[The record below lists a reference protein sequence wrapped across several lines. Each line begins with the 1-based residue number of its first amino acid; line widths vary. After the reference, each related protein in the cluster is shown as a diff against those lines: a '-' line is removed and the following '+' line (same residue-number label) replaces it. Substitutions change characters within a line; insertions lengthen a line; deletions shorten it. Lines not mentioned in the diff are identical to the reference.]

1 MTDPVAV
8 AARAAAARLAAE
20 HGPGVIAEVDA
31 AMHARRRAERPEQF
45 VDLLSLGTFIVA
57 VATLAWMIYADL
69 RQSHRQRRWSGRS
82 SQSCTSRAAP
92 TGRTRSGSRRSRL
105 PRQYGPLAWMSDS
118 QDGVYVHLTRTIAD
132 APVTEQENVPAV
144 NDQSPSMS
152 TPAGS
157 AGSGAVTSQE

>member
-31 AMHARRRAERPEQF
+31 ALHARRRAERPEQF

-69 RQSHRQRRWSGRS
+69 RKRTPEPPPEEVERQVPAELHEQGGADRKDAERI
-82 SQSCTSRAAP
+82 TAIAVAETIRAA
-92 TGRTRSGSRRSRL
+92 RV
-105 PRQYGPLAWMSDS
+105 D
-118 QDGVYVHLTRTIAD
+118 
-132 APVTEQENVPAV
+132 E
-144 NDQSPSMS
+144 
-152 TPAGS
+152 
-157 AGSGAVTSQE
+157 